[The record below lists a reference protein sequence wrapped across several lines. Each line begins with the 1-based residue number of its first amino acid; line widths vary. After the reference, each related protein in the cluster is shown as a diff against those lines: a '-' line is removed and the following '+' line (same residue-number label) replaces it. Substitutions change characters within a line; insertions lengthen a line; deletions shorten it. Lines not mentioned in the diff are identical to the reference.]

1 MCGQTKEAFMGWKQE
16 KTIIVDDKVK
26 LSLYDSIISKIIN
39 N

>member
-1 MCGQTKEAFMGWKQE
+1 MCGQTKEDFMGWKQE

-26 LSLYDSIISKIIN
+26 LNLYDSIISKIIN